1 MSVANN
7 GPSQDSNHPDDLFQ
21 LRYVTPGFK
30 PFSYKLSP
38 CKCWSMTIDFLHY
51 NGCVRVRVW
60 PIVIGESQ
68 LVKVSSFKELGVDIS
83 QDLNREVH

>member
-1 MSVANN
+1 
-7 GPSQDSNHPDDLFQ
+7 
-21 LRYVTPGFK
+21 
-30 PFSYKLSP
+30 
-38 CKCWSMTIDFLHY
+38 MTIDFLHY